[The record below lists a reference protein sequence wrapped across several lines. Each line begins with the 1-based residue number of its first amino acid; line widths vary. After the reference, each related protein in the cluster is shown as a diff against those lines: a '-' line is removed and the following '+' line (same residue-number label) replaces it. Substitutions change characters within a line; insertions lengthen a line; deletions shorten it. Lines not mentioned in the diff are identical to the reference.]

1 LKLSL
6 YSSPK
11 KYSDDGIISK
21 PDLIEYLRRT
31 TGSSTLLS
39 DSDMTEMVNEVF
51 KECASDPKQE
61 CITLSDYQQI
71 VARLD
76 FQSRLLLPI

>member
-1 LKLSL
+1 M
-6 YSSPK
+6 
-11 KYSDDGIISK
+11 
-21 PDLIEYLRRT
+21 EYLRRT
-31 TGSSTLLS
+31 TGNSTLLS
-39 DSDMTEMVNEVF
+39 ETDMSEMVDEVF

-61 CITLSDYQQI
+61 SITLSDYQQI